1 MSAARGFNSAS
12 TTASPYGTSGA
23 STSQPK
29 DKEGTPI
36 PMEAL
41 LDDLFILPSV
51 HFSEEE
57 LDAKP
62 DSTQPYSLEDAKA
75 CYTEYFL
82 LFS

>member
-1 MSAARGFNSAS
+1 MSAAGGFTSAS
-12 TTASPYGTSGA
+12 TTASPSGTSGA

-41 LDDLFILPSV
+41 LDDSFILPSV
-51 HFSEEE
+51 HSSEEE
-57 LDAKP
+57 SDAEP